1 MSNDMQ
7 KHFAIASKSRP
18 EIRVGPPRLTI
29 YSGSL
34 VLVTDNAGEIEPNT
48 ETGLFF
54 RDTRFVSHLNVAING
69 HKWSPI
75 QSTPLRSN
83 AHRLYFTNP
92 ELQPLDE
99 SPIPPQA
106 LSFELEREAG
116 DCLYEQLRVCNY
128 SNRSLNLRLT
138 IVIDSDFADLFDV
151 RNRRFFSRGMRDSYW
166 NGEERELRIL
176 YRSEDFKRA
185 LLYRLGTSAP
195 EPHFSNGQILFE
207 LALKPGACWETR
219 NAFVPLLSHDLTSAN
234 TRLKPQESRQAF
246 VQACEEKQAD
256 WRSSTT
262 KLAGDGYALRTIFG
276 QAVEDIW
283 SLRMVEE
290 LDADGELWLP
300 TAGVPW
306 FATLFGRDSLIV
318 SLQCMLI
325 SPPFALGAL
334 IKLAELQAREHDPY
348 RDAEPGKIMHEIRYG
363 ELAERRLI
371 PHTPYYGTADA
382 TILYLI
388 VLSELFRW
396 TGDRGIL
403 ERLRETALACLRWI
417 DYYGDRDGDGF
428 QEYQTRSPKGYY
440 NQGWKDASDASVN
453 PDGSQVKLPI
463 ATCELQG
470 YVYDAKLRM
479 AQMFEALGDTKLP
492 DRLRR
497 DAERLRQRFDQAF
510 WLEQEGYIAY
520 CLDGDKRPV
529 ASVTSNPGQCL
540 WSGIVESRRARA
552 IVERLFKD
560 DMWSGWGIRT
570 LSANHPA
577 YNPLEY
583 QRGSVWPHDNGI
595 IAAGLAAY
603 GYREAAERVASA
615 IFDAASMFA
624 HFRLPELFAGFPRD
638 SESCPVQYL
647 QANTPQAWA
656 SGCVFHLIRTM
667 LGIHPDTPHG
677 KLYIDPMMPEGV
689 DQLSLINLHVGH
701 SRLSLKFSRAAGKP
715 KFDVIDGSPG
725 DLTIEPGPPPWFA
738 YDAAD
743 QADKK

>member
-1 MSNDMQ
+1 MSEDNRRQFTM
-7 KHFAIASKSRP
+7 ASKSLP

-29 YSGSL
+29 HHGSL
-34 VLVTDNAGEIEPNT
+34 VLVTDAAGEIESRS

-54 RDTRFVSHLNVAING
+54 RDTRFVSQLNVVING
-69 HKWSPI
+69 ERWLPI

-92 ELQPLDE
+92 ELHALDE
-99 SPIPPQA
+99 APIPLQS
-106 LSFELEREAG
+106 LSFQIEREAG
-116 DCLYEQLRVCNY
+116 DCLYEYLRLCNHSGRHLTLRLRV
-128 SNRSLNLRLT
+128 
-138 IVIDSDFADLFDV
+138 VIDSDFADLFDV
-151 RNRRFFSRGMRDSYW
+151 HNRRFFSRGTRDSYW
-166 NGEERELRIL
+166 DGSRRELRIL
-176 YRSEDFKRA
+176 YRSENFERA
-185 LLYRLGTSAP
+185 LLYRLGAGNP
-195 EPHFSNGQILFE
+195 DPHFSNGQILFE
-207 LALKPGACWETR
+207 LPLGPGQSWESR
-219 NAFVPLLSHDLTSAN
+219 NEFVPLCDHDFTGVK
-234 TRLKPQESRQAF
+234 RRPKPRESRMAF
-246 VQACEEKQAD
+246 ARTRVEEQD
-256 WRSSTT
+256 GWQSSTAR
-262 KLAGDGYALRTIFG
+262 LSGAGYVLRTIFG

-283 SLRMVEE
+283 SLRMHE
-290 LDADGELWLP
+290 LKAEGDLWLP
-300 TAGVPW
+300 AAGVPW

-334 IKLAELQAREHDPY
+334 TKLAELQAREDDPY

-388 VLSELFRW
+388 LLSEVFRW
-396 TGDRGIL
+396 TGDRSLL

-417 DYYGDRDGDGF
+417 DEHGDRDGDGF
-428 QEYQTRSPKGYY
+428 QEYQTRSPNGYY
-440 NQGWKDASDASVN
+440 NQGWKDAGDASVN
-453 PDGSQVKLPI
+453 IDGSMVKLPI

-470 YVYDAKLRM
+470 YVYDAKRRM
-479 AQMFEALGDTKLP
+479 AQVFEALGEGALP

-497 DAERLRQRFDQAF
+497 EAETLRKRFDGAF
-510 WLEQEGYIAY
+510 WLEQERYIAY
-520 CLDGDKRPV
+520 CLDGDKRAV

-540 WSGIVESRRARA
+540 WSGIVEPRRIPAA
-552 IVERLFKD
+552 VERLFKD

-570 LSANHPA
+570 LSAAHPA

-603 GYREAAERVASA
+603 GYRREANRVATA
-615 IFDAASMFA
+615 LFDAASMFE

-667 LGIHPDTPHG
+667 LGIHPDVPEG
-677 KLYIDPMMPEGV
+677 KLYIEPELPEGI
-689 DQLSLINLHVGH
+689 DSLTLTNLQVGDH
-701 SRLSLKFSRAAGKP
+701 RLSIEFSRTAGKT
-715 KFDVIDGSPG
+715 KFEIIGGSLG
-725 DLTIEPGPPPWFA
+725 TLKIEAGPPPWFD
-738 YDAAD
+738 YSPRSRGDD
-743 QADKK
+743 

>member
-1 MSNDMQ
+1 MSEDNQ
-7 KHFAIASKSRP
+7 THFTSPHKPLP

-29 YSGSL
+29 YRGSL
-34 VLVTDNAGEIEPNT
+34 VLVTDSAGEIDANT

-54 RDTRFVSHLNVAING
+54 RDTRFVSHLKVVING
-69 HKWSPI
+69 EKWLPI
-75 QSTPLRSN
+75 QSTPLRAN

-92 ELQPLDE
+92 ELHSLDE
-99 SPIPPQA
+99 APISPQS
-106 LSFELEREAG
+106 LSFQVEREAG
-116 DCLYEQLRVCNY
+116 DCLYEHLRLCNY
-128 SNRSLNLRLT
+128 SGRRLILRLRV
-138 IVIDSDFADLFDV
+138 VIDSDFADLFDV
-151 RNRRFFSRGMRDSYW
+151 HNRRFFSRGMRDSYW
-166 NGEERELRIL
+166 DGQARELKIL
-176 YRSEDFKRA
+176 YRSEEFKRA
-185 LLYRLGTSAP
+185 LLYRLGTTNG

-207 LALKPGACWETR
+207 LPLAPGECWEAR
-219 NAFVPLLSHDLTSAN
+219 NAYVPLCDHESAAAGI
-234 TRLKPQESRQAF
+234 RLKPQESRQAF
-246 VQACEEKQAD
+246 SRASAEEQSD

-262 KLAGDGYALRTIFG
+262 KLAGANYALRTIFA

-283 SLRMVEE
+283 SLRMHE
-290 LDADGELWLP
+290 LEAEGELWLP

-318 SLQCMLI
+318 SLQCMLV

-396 TGDRGIL
+396 TADKGVL
-403 ERLRETALACLRWI
+403 ERLRETALACLSWI
-417 DYYGDRDGDGF
+417 DHYGDRDGDGF

-440 NQGWKDASDASVN
+440 NQGWKDASDASLY
-453 PDGSQVKLPI
+453 PDGSLVKLPI
-463 ATCELQG
+463 GTCELQG

-479 AQMFEALGDTKLP
+479 AQVFEALGESALVDQLQ
-492 DRLRR
+492 RQ
-497 DAERLRQRFDQAF
+497 AERLRQQFDQAF
-510 WLEQEGYIAY
+510 WLDHDRYIAY

-540 WSGIVESRRARA
+540 WSGIVEPRRASA
-552 IVERLFKD
+552 IVTRLFKE

-570 LSANHPA
+570 LSAEHPA

-603 GYREAAERVASA
+603 GYREEANRVVGA

-656 SGCVFHLIRTM
+656 SGCVFHLVRTM
-667 LGIHPDTPHG
+667 LGIHPDAPRG
-677 KLYIDPMMPEGV
+677 RLYIDPALPEGV
-689 DQLSLINLHVGH
+689 DRLRLTNLQVGGD
-701 SRLSLKFSRAAGKP
+701 RLSLEFWRSAGKTN
-715 KFDVIDGSPG
+715 FDVIEGRPG
-725 DLTIEPGPPPWFA
+725 RIAIEAGPPPWFA
-738 YDAAD
+738 GNAVARAHD
-743 QADKK
+743 